1 MCLKF
6 TSSVRG
12 VPDRVVVRAE
22 GVIVFVELK
31 ARRGRLSLPQE
42 LCIKRLR
49 KLGARVEVLRSL
61 DEVMAFLDSCDA

>member
-12 VPDRVVVRAE
+12 VPDRVVVQR
-22 GVIVFVELK
+22 GGKVVFVELK
-31 ARRGRLSLPQE
+31 TQRGRLSLPQE

-49 KLGARVEVLRSL
+49 KLGARAEVLRSL